1 MVVPKSTKQKLN
13 TKNSTETEVVGASD
27 YLPWTIWISNFMR
40 EQGYDIKQKIYYQD
54 NMSAMKMEQNGI
66 SSTGE
71 KSRHI
76 NIRYFFVKDVVK
88 REKIDIMHCPT
99 ELMVADFF
107 TKPLQGKIFRI
118 MRDFI
123 MRLSSHMDEERV
135 EGTAKA
141 ETERNDSTGKEH
153 VIEASMSQK
162 NEDAENKVG
171 KCTDGVVQT
180 RRTYLEI
187 VKGIA

>member
-1 MVVPKSTKQKLN
+1 
-13 TKNSTETEVVGASD
+13 
-27 YLPWTIWISNFMR
+27 
-40 EQGYDIKQKIYYQD
+40 
-54 NMSAMKMEQNGI
+54 
-66 SSTGE
+66 
-71 KSRHI
+71 
-76 NIRYFFVKDVVK
+76 
-88 REKIDIMHCPT
+88 
-99 ELMVADFF
+99 
-107 TKPLQGKIFRI
+107 

-123 MRLSSHMDEERV
+123 MGLSSHIDEERV

-141 ETERNDSTGKEH
+141 GTERNDSMGKEH

-187 VKGIA
+187 VKGIV